1 MQALA
6 KEDRILSE
14 EPTVMPTAWVK
25 ECTLG
30 RYTEVAD
37 QANLTESVLGD
48 YSYVMERCDIIYTD
62 IGKFVNIASE
72 VRINPGNHPME
83 WVSQHHFLYRLRR
96 YGFGHEDNHPFFN
109 WRRLQRVTVGHDT
122 WIGHKAIILPGVRL
136 GNGAVVAAGAVVTK
150 DVPPYTVVA
159 GVPAKPVR
167 QRFPEAIWRSLEK
180 ICWWDWDHETLGER
194 LEHFYD
200 IRRFIALYGDRG

>member
-1 MQALA
+1 MQVVA

-14 EPTVMPTAWVK
+14 EPTIAPTASVK

-30 RYTEVAD
+30 HYTEIAD
-37 QANLTESVLGD
+37 QANLTESVLDD

-96 YGFGHEDNHPFFN
+96 YGFGHEDNRPFFN

-122 WIGHKAIILPGVRL
+122 WIGHKAIILPGVRI

-150 DVPPYTVVA
+150 DVAPYMVVA

-167 QRFPEAIWRSLEK
+167 QRFPEAIWQSLEK
-180 ICWWDWDHETLGER
+180 IRWWDWDHETLKTR
-194 LEHFYD
+194 LEDFYD
-200 IRRFIALYGDRG
+200 IRRFLDLYGDWG